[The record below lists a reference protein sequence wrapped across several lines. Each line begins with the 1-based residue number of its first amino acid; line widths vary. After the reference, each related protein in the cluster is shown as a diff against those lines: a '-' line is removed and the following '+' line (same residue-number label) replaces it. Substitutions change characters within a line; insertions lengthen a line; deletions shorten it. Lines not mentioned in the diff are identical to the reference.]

1 MSLPKLDWD
10 QEIRNFL
17 QTYFEPISSPI
28 ETDEETEKLSLS
40 IITDRIRRILP
51 GQYIYEEDVYEAL
64 QELGFKIFSYTIPP
78 KIDEET
84 GKEIFPEKTAYAY
97 FMNKKT
103 AVL

>member
-17 QTYFEPISSPI
+17 ETYFEPVSSPI
-28 ETDEETEKLSLS
+28 QADEETEKLSLS
-40 IITDRIRRILP
+40 VITNRITRILP
-51 GQYIYEEDVYEAL
+51 GKFIYEEDVYEAL

-84 GKEIFPEKTAYAY
+84 GDEISPEQTAYAY
-97 FMNKKT
+97 FLNKK
-103 AVL
+103 

>member
-10 QEIRNFL
+10 QEIRSFL
-17 QTYFEPISSPI
+17 ETYFEPISSPI
-28 ETDEETEKLSLS
+28 EADDETEKLSLS
-40 IITDRIRRILP
+40 VITNKITRILP
-51 GQYIYEEDVYEAL
+51 GQYIYEEDVFEAL

-78 KIDEET
+78 EIDEET
-84 GKEIFPEKTAYAY
+84 GREIFPEKTAYAY